1 MIFSYNTKSND
12 IEICKKTDFTS
23 HNILE
28 RQHIEKWIE
37 KSPDI
42 LGEDLLIVTNE
53 YNKFDKTN
61 ERLDLIALDKEG
73 NVVVIELKRDD
84 SGKNVDLQAL
94 KYAAYC
100 STLTLDELC
109 IIYKNYIDK
118 NGSNFTI
125 ESAREKIVGFIS
137 SPDFEELNDKPR
149 IILVSKDF
157 RQEVTASVLWLRK
170 FNLDI
175 KCVKLTPYE
184 INPEEIVIEV
194 NTIIP
199 LAEAEDYIIQ
209 AERKE
214 NQEGKVSVTRQEYL
228 DFYNEIIKKL
238 SHNIHKPLKAPQPRS
253 YYQID
258 TGISGVHFEWGF
270 HGRPRSSFGV
280 ELHFERSD
288 TIYNR
293 SRLRKLEIYQSIIEK
308 DTSEKLIIQ
317 ENWGQKWAR
326 LYIEYPSGNITEDLK
341 NWAVEKME
349 VLIKVLQ
356 PEIDKFK

>member
-1 MIFSYNTKSND
+1 
-12 IEICKKTDFTS
+12 
-23 HNILE
+23 
-28 RQHIEKWIE
+28 
-37 KSPDI
+37 
-42 LGEDLLIVTNE
+42 
-53 YNKFDKTN
+53 
-61 ERLDLIALDKEG
+61 
-73 NVVVIELKRDD
+73 
-84 SGKNVDLQAL
+84 
-94 KYAAYC
+94 
-100 STLTLDELC
+100 
-109 IIYKNYIDK
+109 
-118 NGSNFTI
+118 
-125 ESAREKIVGFIS
+125 
-137 SPDFEELNDKPR
+137 
-149 IILVSKDF
+149 
-157 RQEVTASVLWLRK
+157 
-170 FNLDI
+170 
-175 KCVKLTPYE
+175 
-184 INPEEIVIEV
+184 
-194 NTIIP
+194 